1 MHKKVIFSSQKA
13 HILLVSLLLWL
24 FSAPSFAQNRST
36 HNASVSKNLE
46 LFDEIYR
53 MLDLFYVDTLSA
65 DTVMQW
71 AIEGMLRRVDPFT
84 EYYPEENDDLRQMAT
99 GKYAGIGAVIRY
111 LKSEDRTVIAEPYY
125 DTPSSRA
132 GLKAGD
138 IIISIDGKD
147 TKGMSTQKVSQMLRG
162 EAGTTF
168 TLVYRTAGDSLCET
182 VVTRETIQL
191 PSIPYYGMLEDGVGY
206 IFLSSFTEGCAT
218 AMRMA
223 LLEMKSKGVKR
234 LLLDLRNN
242 PGGSLSEAVDVVN
255 LFVNKGEKVVYTK
268 GKLSAANHEYLTTT
282 DPVDTELPIV
292 VMVNSGTASSAEI
305 VSGSLQDLDR
315 AVVMGRRT
323 YGKGLVQMVRELN
336 SGGAVKITTSRYYIP
351 SGRCIQAHDYKHDG
365 TESIV
370 PDSLRKTFYT
380 RGGRPVKD
388 GGGITPDTLVA
399 RDSLG
404 TGYWMA
410 QASDA
415 FFNWCTRYVRTHPAP
430 ADADALTLTDDDWGD
445 FVQYVTENDTTV
457 KADTLQKYC
466 DQLHFDLKGELV
478 TRYFWNEGSVR
489 YAALYDPVTVSA
501 RALLKD
507 DARMQAI
514 LRKETPVEQPK
525 KNKKK

>member
-111 LKSEDRTVIAEPYY
+111 LKSEDRTVIAEPYF

-191 PSIPYYGMLEDGVGY
+191 PSIPYYGILEDGVGY

-255 LFVNKGEKVVYTK
+255 LFVNKGEKVVHHRSR
-268 GKLSAANHEYLTTT
+268 GH
-282 DPVDTELPIV
+282 
-292 VMVNSGTASSAEI
+292 GTAHCGDGQQRHGLIGGNRVGQSA
-305 VSGSLQDLDR
+305 GPR
-315 AVVMGRRT
+315 PGRRD
-323 YGKGLVQMVRELN
+323 
-336 SGGAVKITTSRYYIP
+336 GAPHLRQRPGADGPGTQQR
-351 SGRCIQAHDYKHDG
+351 RC
-365 TESIV
+365 
-370 PDSLRKTFYT
+370 
-380 RGGRPVKD
+380 
-388 GGGITPDTLVA
+388 
-399 RDSLG
+399 
-404 TGYWMA
+404 
-410 QASDA
+410 
-415 FFNWCTRYVRTHPAP
+415 
-430 ADADALTLTDDDWGD
+430 
-445 FVQYVTENDTTV
+445 
-457 KADTLQKYC
+457 
-466 DQLHFDLKGELV
+466 GEDHHL
-478 TRYFWNEGSVR
+478 
-489 YAALYDPVTVSA
+489 
-501 RALLKD
+501 ALLHP
-507 DARMQAI
+507 
-514 LRKETPVEQPK
+514 LRAMHPGS
-525 KNKKK
+525 